1 MAKDFSKILNVASDF
16 YNGAVKGAKKAT
28 YTVNKVTT
36 KNNMAKNLN
45 VSKTINK
52 SKNIASNLKKTTP
65 PNTKV
70 GIKTNSIPRKVANQK
85 QVTIK
90 PNAAQSAGNWAG
102 GGIRESIKSYKKMG
116 DNEKSIIG
124 AIKDGH
130 KNADK
135 TGYDMGK
142 IAGTAFTVGVAG
154 RIASGGG
161 LYKDRYGNTNLPGVP
176 FI

>member
-1 MAKDFSKILNVASDF
+1 MAKDFSKILNVANDF
-16 YNGAVKGAKKAT
+16 YNGAAKGAKKAN
-28 YTVNKVTT
+28 YTINKVAT

-45 VSKTINK
+45 VSKTMNK
-52 SKNIASNLKKTTP
+52 TKNVIKNNAPNMKTKVIRNKNI
-65 PNTKV
+65 PNTPV
-70 GIKTNSIPRKVANQK
+70 N
-85 QVTIK
+85 K
-90 PNAAQSAGNWAG
+90 PNAAMKAGDWAG

-116 DNEKSIIG
+116 NNEKSIIG

-130 KNADK
+130 KTADK

-142 IAGTAFTVGVAG
+142 IAGTAFSVGVAG

-161 LYKDRYGNTNLPGVP
+161 LYRDKYGNTNLPGVP